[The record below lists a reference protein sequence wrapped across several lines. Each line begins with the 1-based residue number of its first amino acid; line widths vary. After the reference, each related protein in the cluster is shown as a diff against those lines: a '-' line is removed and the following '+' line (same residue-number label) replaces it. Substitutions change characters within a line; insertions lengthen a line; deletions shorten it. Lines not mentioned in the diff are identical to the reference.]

1 MKTTIKRDRKALE
14 ERRLIAGKLFQRGES
29 QAKIARKLRV
39 TTAAVCKWH
48 AQWKAD
54 KKDGLLSKGPTG
66 ADPILDANKRQKLKK
81 AILSGPAKAGYAS
94 DFWTLERIKAL
105 AKKKLKIDLGTTS
118 VWRAVIGLGFSVQK
132 PERRARERNEGA
144 ITDWKLKT
152 FPKLKKMG
160 QETRLPAWI

>member
-1 MKTTIKRDRKALE
+1 MRTIIKRDRRALE
-14 ERRLIAGKLFQRGES
+14 ERRLVAGKLFNKGES
-29 QAKIARKLRV
+29 QAKIAHKLRV

-48 AQWKAD
+48 AEWKAD
-54 KKDGLLSKGPTG
+54 KEKGLLSKGPTG
-66 ADPILDANKRQKLKK
+66 ADPILNTKKKQILKK
-81 AILSGPAKAGYAS
+81 AILSGPAKAGYS
-94 DFWTLERIKAL
+94 TDFWTLERIKAL

-132 PERRARERNEGA
+132 PERRAGERNERA

-160 QETRLPAWI
+160 RETRLPAWV